1 MVGET
6 ARAAAPTPT
15 PDLSVLIVSWN
26 VAGLLSRCL
35 DSIAAQSEPTA
46 WLHVRQLPLAAGG
59 APAMLEVIVV
69 DNASAD
75 STLTMI
81 AAQFPWVQVQANP
94 DNAGFSRG
102 NNQAMARSRGRWLL
116 FLNPDTEVQPGSL
129 AAMLRFMQAHAE
141 TGVVGPRLFYPD
153 GSVQSSRRR
162 FPTLATTFWESTL
175 LEQWWPHNPWA
186 RRYRLQD
193 VPDAS
198 VQEVDWLVGACLLIP
213 RAVMDQVGGWDEG
226 FFMYSEEL
234 DLCRRIKQAGWQVI
248 FTPEA
253 AVIHHE
259 GKSSEQIVAARHL
272 RFQASKIR
280 YVRKYHG
287 RLAAA
292 ALRLFLL
299 AAYAWMLL
307 EEAVKWL
314 LGHKRPLRRERIAAT
329 WGLLKSGL
337 KMPGRSPGRTNG

>member
-1 MVGET
+1 MTGQT
-6 ARAAAPTPT
+6 APA

-26 VAGLLSRCL
+26 VVGLLSRCL
-35 DSIAAQSEPTA
+35 ASIEAQSQPSA
-46 WLHVRQLPLAAGG
+46 WPQVRRLLSSEDQVDAT
-59 APAMLEVIVV
+59 LEVIVV

-75 STLTMI
+75 GTVTQLR
-81 AAQFPWVQVQANP
+81 QHFPWVQVLSNR

-116 FLNPDTEVQPGSL
+116 FLNPDTEAQPGSL
-129 AAMLRFMQAHAE
+129 GALLHFMQAHPRA
-141 TGVVGPRLFYPD
+141 GVIGPRLYYPD

-162 FPTLATTFWESTL
+162 FPSVMTTFWESTL

-193 VPDAS
+193 VSDAG

-213 RAVMDQVGGWDEG
+213 RAVMQQVGGWDEG

-287 RLAAA
+287 RPAAA

-337 KMPGRSPGRTNG
+337 KMPGRSPGRTDG